1 MYLKKIRNSSY
12 PYFALFLT
20 AIAPRNLR
28 FAFVPQMQSRLALL
42 RGWRCISSGAV
53 PVPKNYNAMMQQL
66 RGDIQHP
73 YRSFSTG
80 RAGVNYQSGSRAGGG
95 ARRSSARELEIKKK
109 NENFASWMLAMAL
122 GTLGVT
128 YLSVPLYRMFC
139 QMTGFGGTIKDAE
152 DIFITSLDE
161 VVEVIEDRPL
171 KMRFNSDVSANIP
184 WKFHP
189 TQQDLVI
196 FPGETVLAFYK
207 AENISDKDITGI
219 ATYNVT
225 PSKVGIYFNK
235 VQCFC
240 FDEQR
245 LKAGEKIDMPVFFYI
260 DPEFA
265 KDPNMNDVKDITLS
279 YTFFRAEDVTPEEL
293 QRQLAT
299 AMGQ

>member
-1 MYLKKIRNSSY
+1 
-12 PYFALFLT
+12 
-20 AIAPRNLR
+20 
-28 FAFVPQMQSRLALL
+28 MQSGLALI
-42 RGWRCISSGAV
+42 RGLRCISGAV
-53 PVPKNYNAMMQQL
+53 PKNGNVLIQEL
-66 RGDIQHP
+66 RRDFQRHH
-73 YRSFSTG
+73 RTFSTG
-80 RAGVNYQSGSRAGGG
+80 RTGGVNYQAGGRAASGG
-95 ARRSSARELEIKKK
+95 ARRSTARELEIKKK
-109 NENFASWMLAMAL
+109 NENFAAWMVAMAL

-152 DIFITSLDE
+152 DIFITSLDD

-171 KMRFNSDVSANIP
+171 KMRFNSDISANIP

-225 PSKVGIYFNK
+225 PQKVGMYFNK

-265 KDPNMNDVKDITLS
+265 EDPNMEDVKDITLS

-293 QRQLAT
+293 QRQLAAAT
-299 AMGQ
+299 GH